1 MTKKRKDL
9 RSSWEKAILT
19 FLFPVLLVFSVRWL
33 LFEPFV
39 IPSGSMLPNLLINDH
54 ILVSK
59 WSFGFR
65 LPFAKKYVMTWSQPQ
80 RGDVVVFRYPLNPE
94 VYYVKRVLALA
105 GDEVEI
111 QYGEVRVNG
120 VALSLEP
127 VEGEDG
133 FQTFKESG
141 RIVRFLNREASNFEK
156 TKVPEGHYFLVGDN
170 RDQSNDSRSW
180 GFVPQDLLVGK
191 AFMIWLSCDQMM
203 ATAQFLC
210 EPATIRWDRVGLRL

>member
-1 MTKKRKDL
+1 MKKRKDL

-33 LFEPFV
+33 FFEPFV

-59 WSFGFR
+59 SSFGFR
-65 LPFAKKYVMTWSQPQ
+65 LPFAKEYLMTWSQPK
-80 RGDVVVFRYPLNPE
+80 RGDIVVFRYPLNPE
-94 VYYVKRVLALA
+94 VYYVKRVLAVA

-111 QYGEVRVNG
+111 QAGEVRVNG

-127 VEGEDG
+127 FEGEEG

-141 RIVRFLNREASNFEK
+141 RVVRFLNREASNFEK
-156 TKVPEGHYFLVGDN
+156 TKVPEGQFFLVGDN

-210 EPATIRWDRVGLRL
+210 EPATIRWGRVGLRL